1 MPPAKGY
8 QYIVLAQDDL
18 SKYVEGR
25 ALQTASARAVA
36 MFVLED
42 LILCYG
48 CIGKIVIDNGPEF
61 KGTLSDLLKQ
71 YSIPQVYISP
81 YNSQANGVVEQWHYA
96 KRSLG
101 ESLQGC
107 IHLWPNKLQMAL
119 FADNIT
125 IRRSTGY
132 SAYFL
137 LHGTNPILPPDLWE
151 FTFLVEGFQQ
161 NLPSQDLLALRIQ
174 QIEYWDED
182 MANAMQILRNSQLK
196 SKCQFERW
204 FEAQLAHG
212 RYAPGD
218 LILVR
223 NTAIEKELNRKTKP
237 RYLGPYK
244 VIRQTLGENYV
255 VEELDGATLAR
266 PMAAFRVVPYIT
278 CQFLEQLSHKDPKE
292 EPDSETKSE
301 LEVPKNADEH
311 EWNLIELHIQGTQ
324 QANSNFQKKY

>member
-1 MPPAKGY
+1 MERRLLGRTYICTLLYWPQMYQDVQHHVKSCHECQIQSTAKIHLPITTAPPSTIFTKVHIDIMLMPPAKGY

-174 QIEYWDED
+174 QIEY
-182 MANAMQILRNSQLK
+182 
-196 SKCQFERW
+196 
-204 FEAQLAHG
+204 
-212 RYAPGD
+212 
-218 LILVR
+218 
-223 NTAIEKELNRKTKP
+223 
-237 RYLGPYK
+237 
-244 VIRQTLGENYV
+244 
-255 VEELDGATLAR
+255 
-266 PMAAFRVVPYIT
+266 
-278 CQFLEQLSHKDPKE
+278 
-292 EPDSETKSE
+292 
-301 LEVPKNADEH
+301 
-311 EWNLIELHIQGTQ
+311 
-324 QANSNFQKKY
+324 